1 MTETLLGVRNAALHG
16 LGLDQGPLANA
27 AANYVERPLR
37 NAAQNYGILNPTAP
51 RPLYLNDPS
60 QRQASRSRLYL
71 LNKQRENAAALA
83 ASRKATPSGVN
94 KPTIEYASGLSP
106 TTLNMQRRANV
117 AAAAAENAAAL
128 AAMRAAA
135 PSGYGT
141 KKNYGLPAQKKLY
154 NNNAQLQKYM
164 KQRNSMCLTSCKMNI
179 LSKLDALI
187 ARKTKKNR
195 SFRLQT
201 AITA

>member
-1 MTETLLGVRNAALHG
+1 
-16 LGLDQGPLANA
+16 
-27 AANYVERPLR
+27 
-37 NAAQNYGILNPTAP
+37 
-51 RPLYLNDPS
+51 
-60 QRQASRSRLYL
+60 
-71 LNKQRENAAALA
+71 
-83 ASRKATPSGVN
+83 
-94 KPTIEYASGLSP
+94 LSP
-106 TTLNMQRRANV
+106 ATLNMQRRANV